1 MKMKLDR
8 NCVVEMASVWSQKK
22 SEILFCAKTRAS
34 KRLASSTAA
43 VKVVAL
49 QVALESEYP
58 PSTQ

>member
-1 MKMKLDR
+1 M
-8 NCVVEMASVWSQKK
+8 VEMASVWSQKK